1 MIVFDLVCGDAGH
14 VFEAWFGSSED
25 YESQRARG
33 LLACPMCGSASV
45 DKAVMAPRVAA
56 KGNQRREIRVP
67 ANPLPAQPADA
78 PVAMASGEVSAA
90 AMKAMLH
97 ALANAQKQALQ
108 GSDYV
113 GKRFAE
119 EARAIHEGESEDRR
133 IHGQATLEEAK
144 ALIED
149 GIPVAPL
156 PLPVRAPGTDN

>member
-14 VFEAWFGSSED
+14 VFEAWFGSSDD

-33 LLACPMCGSASV
+33 LLSCPLCGSAAV

-56 KGNQRREIRVP
+56 KGNQRQEIRVP
-67 ANPLPAQPADA
+67 AAPATAGASVP
-78 PVAMASGEVSAA
+78 MATGEVSAA

-97 ALANAQKQALQ
+97 ALAEAQTKALK

-113 GKRFAE
+113 GARFAE
-119 EARAIHEGESEDRR
+119 EARAIHEGESEDRP

-144 ALIED
+144 ALIDE

-156 PLPVRAPGTDN
+156 PLPIRAPGTDN